1 MNRVRFEVMLDD
13 FCTGGSVAGGVNSY
27 GGSGKGHRVK
37 PEARRFDSVPVLPSN
52 VKCV

>member
-1 MNRVRFEVMLDD
+1 MIFAPAVP
-13 FCTGGSVAGGVNSY
+13 VAGVVNSY